1 MLNMKKYREMA
12 GLLEGKSD
20 PDRFRTKKTARRE
33 QILGMTGLGR
43 KPEVNLLDE
52 KSPFDDLIAGQ
63 NRMYNIN
70 EEYIK
75 QIKGMDVEDLDK
87 VIESVKMSKAKE
99 GYSATGYKGITQKNI
114 ESIIAKE
121 AKLRNMDVATAI
133 KVYRSEGLN
142 SYQSQL
148 KYKGKQETSY
158 GPYQLFYRPITKG
171 ESGGLG
177 NTYQKDTGRK
187 LVSDNTLEGITNQIR
202 WSLDYVAKTG
212 SWSPWK
218 GAARVGIEDDE
229 GLNGSKAINNWEKA

>member
-1 MLNMKKYREMA
+1 MKKYRERA
-12 GLLEGKSD
+12 GLLEGRSD
-20 PDRFRTKKTARRE
+20 PMTVLTRTKAKQESR
-33 QILGMTGLGR
+33 LGMKGLGVTT
-43 KPEVNLLDE
+43 KVQSPETKN
-52 KSPFDDLIAGQ
+52 PFDDLMAGH

-70 EEYIK
+70 EEYLK

-87 VIESVKMSKAKE
+87 VIESVEMSKAKE

-133 KVYRSEGLN
+133 KVYRAEGLN

-148 KYKGKQETSY
+148 KYKGKQERSY
-158 GPYQLFYRPITKG
+158 GPYQLFVD
-171 ESGGLG
+171 GGLG

>member
-1 MLNMKKYREMA
+1 MKKYREKA

-20 PDRFRTKKTARRE
+20 PMTVLTRTKAKQESR
-33 QILGMTGLGR
+33 LGMKGLGVTT
-43 KPEVNLLDE
+43 KVQTPDTKN
-52 KSPFDDLIAGQ
+52 PFDDLIAG
-63 NRMYNIN
+63 YNNLYNVN
-70 EEYIK
+70 EEYSK

-133 KVYRSEGLN
+133 KVYRTEGLN

-148 KYKGKQETSY
+148 KYKGKQEKSY
-158 GPYQLFYRPITKG
+158 GPYQLFVD
-171 ESGGLG
+171 GGLG
-177 NTYQKDTGRK
+177 NTYQTDTGRK

-212 SWSPWK
+212 SWNPWK

-229 GLNGSKAINNWEKA
+229 GLNGSKSVNNWEKA

>member
-1 MLNMKKYREMA
+1 MLDIKKFRERA
-12 GLLEGKSD
+12 GLLEGRSD
-20 PDRFRTKKTARRE
+20 PMTVLTRTKAKQESR
-33 QILGMTGLGR
+33 LGMKGLGVTT
-43 KPEVNLLDE
+43 KVQSPETKN
-52 KSPFDDLIAGQ
+52 PFDDLMAGH

-70 EEYIK
+70 EEYLK

-114 ESIIAKE
+114 ESIIARE

-133 KVYRSEGLN
+133 KVYRAEGLN

-148 KYKGKQETSY
+148 KYKGKQERSY
-158 GPYQLFYRPITKG
+158 GPYQLFVD
-171 ESGGLG
+171 GGLG

>member
-1 MLNMKKYREMA
+1 MLDMKKFRERA
-12 GLLEGKSD
+12 GLLEGRSD
-20 PDRFRTKKTARRE
+20 PMTVLTRTKAKQESR
-33 QILGMTGLGR
+33 LGMKGLGVTT
-43 KPEVNLLDE
+43 KVQSPETKN
-52 KSPFDDLIAGQ
+52 PFDDLMEGH

-70 EEYIK
+70 EEYLK

-87 VIESVKMSKAKE
+87 VIESVEMSKAKE

-133 KVYRSEGLN
+133 KVYRAEGLN

-148 KYKGKQETSY
+148 KYEGKQERSY
-158 GPYQLFYRPITKG
+158 GPYQLFVD
-171 ESGGLG
+171 GGLG

>member
-1 MLNMKKYREMA
+1 MTVLT
-12 GLLEGKSD
+12 
-20 PDRFRTKKTARRE
+20 RTKAKQESR
-33 QILGMTGLGR
+33 LGMKGLGVTT
-43 KPEVNLLDE
+43 KVQSPETKNPL
-52 KSPFDDLIAGQ
+52 DDLIAGH
-63 NRMYNIN
+63 NELYNIN
-70 EEYIK
+70 EEYFK

-87 VIESVKMSKAKE
+87 VIESVEMSKAKE

-133 KVYRSEGLN
+133 KVYRAEGLN

-148 KYKGKQETSY
+148 KYKGKQERSY
-158 GPYQLFYRPITKG
+158 GPYQLFVD
-171 ESGGLG
+171 GGLG

-202 WSLDYVAKTG
+202 WSLDYVAKAG

-218 GAARVGIEDDE
+218 GAARVGIENDE

>member
-1 MLNMKKYREMA
+1 MKKFRERA
-12 GLLEGKSD
+12 GLLEGRSD
-20 PDRFRTKKTARRE
+20 PMTVLTRTKAKQESR
-33 QILGMTGLGR
+33 LGMKGLGVTT
-43 KPEVNLLDE
+43 KVQSPETKN
-52 KSPFDDLIAGQ
+52 PFDDLMAGH

-70 EEYIK
+70 EEYLK

-87 VIESVKMSKAKE
+87 VIESVEMSKAKE

-148 KYKGKQETSY
+148 KYKGKQEKSY
-158 GPYQLFYRPITKG
+158 GPYQLFVD
-171 ESGGLG
+171 GGLG

-212 SWSPWK
+212 SWNPWK

-229 GLNGSKAINNWEKA
+229 GLNGSKSVNNWEKA

>member
-1 MLNMKKYREMA
+1 MLDMKKFRERA
-12 GLLEGKSD
+12 GLLEGRSD
-20 PDRFRTKKTARRE
+20 PMTVLTRTKAKQESR
-33 QILGMTGLGR
+33 LGMKGLGVTT
-43 KPEVNLLDE
+43 KVQSPETKN
-52 KSPFDDLIAGQ
+52 PFDDLMAGH

-70 EEYIK
+70 EEYFK

-148 KYKGKQETSY
+148 KYKGKQERSY
-158 GPYQLFYRPITKG
+158 GPYQLFID
-171 ESGGLG
+171 GGLG
-177 NTYQKDTGRK
+177 DTYQKDTGRK

-229 GLNGSKAINNWEKA
+229 GLNGSKSINNWEKV

>member
-12 GLLEGKSD
+12 GLLEGRSD
-20 PDRFRTKKTARRE
+20 PMTVLTRTKAKQESR
-33 QILGMTGLGR
+33 LGMKGLGVTT
-43 KPEVNLLDE
+43 KVQSPETKNPL
-52 KSPFDDLIAGQ
+52 DDLIAGH
-63 NRMYNIN
+63 NELYNIN
-70 EEYIK
+70 EEYFK

-133 KVYRSEGLN
+133 KVYRAEGLN

-148 KYKGKQETSY
+148 KYEGKQERSY
-158 GPYQLFYRPITKG
+158 GPYQLFVD
-171 ESGGLG
+171 GGLG
-177 NTYQKDTGRK
+177 NTYQKDTGRE

>member
-1 MLNMKKYREMA
+1 MKKYREKA

-20 PDRFRTKKTARRE
+20 PITLLAKTKAKQESR
-33 QILGMTGLGR
+33 LGMKGLGVTT
-43 KPEVNLLDE
+43 KVQTPDTKN
-52 KSPFDDLIAGQ
+52 PFDDLIAG
-63 NRMYNIN
+63 YNNLYNVN
-70 EEYIK
+70 EEYSK

-133 KVYRSEGLN
+133 KVYRAEGLN

-148 KYKGKQETSY
+148 KYKGKQEKSY
-158 GPYQLFYRPITKG
+158 GPYQLFVD
-171 ESGGLG
+171 GGLG

-202 WSLDYVAKTG
+202 WSLDYVANTG
-212 SWSPWK
+212 SWNPWM
-218 GAARVGIEDDE
+218 GAARVGIEDAE
-229 GLNGSKAINNWEKA
+229 GLNGSKSVNNWEKA

>member
-1 MLNMKKYREMA
+1 MLNMKKYRERA
-12 GLLEGKSD
+12 GLLEGRSD
-20 PDRFRTKKTARRE
+20 PMTVLTRTKAKQESR
-33 QILGMTGLGR
+33 LGMKGLGVTT
-43 KPEVNLLDE
+43 KVQSPETKN
-52 KSPFDDLIAGQ
+52 PFDDLMAGH

-70 EEYIK
+70 EEYLK

-133 KVYRSEGLN
+133 KVYRAEGLN

-148 KYKGKQETSY
+148 KYKGKQERSY
-158 GPYQLFYRPITKG
+158 GPYQLFVD
-171 ESGGLG
+171 GGLG

>member
-1 MLNMKKYREMA
+1 MKKFRERA
-12 GLLEGKSD
+12 GLLEGRSD
-20 PDRFRTKKTARRE
+20 PMTVLTRTKAKQESR
-33 QILGMTGLGR
+33 LGMKGLGVTT
-43 KPEVNLLDE
+43 KVQSPETKNPL
-52 KSPFDDLIAGQ
+52 DDLIAGH
-63 NRMYNIN
+63 NELYNIN
-70 EEYIK
+70 EEYFK

-87 VIESVKMSKAKE
+87 VIESVEMSKAKE

-133 KVYRSEGLN
+133 KVYRAEGLN

-148 KYKGKQETSY
+148 KYKGKQERSY
-158 GPYQLFYRPITKG
+158 GPYQLFVD
-171 ESGGLG
+171 GGLG

-218 GAARVGIEDDE
+218 GAARVRIENDE

>member
-1 MLNMKKYREMA
+1 MA
-12 GLLEGKSD
+12 GLLEGRSD
-20 PDRFRTKKTARRE
+20 PMTVLTRTKAKQESR
-33 QILGMTGLGR
+33 LGMKGLGVTT
-43 KPEVNLLDE
+43 KVQSPETKNPL
-52 KSPFDDLIAGQ
+52 DDLIAGH
-63 NRMYNIN
+63 NELYNIN
-70 EEYIK
+70 EEYFK
-75 QIKGMDVEDLDK
+75 QIKGMDVEDIDK

-114 ESIIAKE
+114 ESIIARE

-133 KVYRSEGLN
+133 KVYRAEGLN

-148 KYKGKQETSY
+148 KYEGKQERSY
-158 GPYQLFYRPITKG
+158 GPYQLFVD
-171 ESGGLG
+171 GGLG

>member
-1 MLNMKKYREMA
+1 MKKFRERA
-12 GLLEGKSD
+12 GLLEGRSD
-20 PDRFRTKKTARRE
+20 PMTVLTRTKAKQESR
-33 QILGMTGLGR
+33 LGMKGLGVTT
-43 KPEVNLLDE
+43 KVQSPETKN
-52 KSPFDDLIAGQ
+52 PFDDLMAGH

-70 EEYIK
+70 EEYLK

-87 VIESVKMSKAKE
+87 VIESVEMSKAKE
-99 GYSATGYKGITQKNI
+99 GYSAKGYKGITQKNI

-133 KVYRSEGLN
+133 KVYRAEGLN

-148 KYKGKQETSY
+148 KYEGKQERSY
-158 GPYQLFYRPITKG
+158 GPYQLFVD
-171 ESGGLG
+171 GGLG

>member
-1 MLNMKKYREMA
+1 MKKFRERA
-12 GLLEGKSD
+12 GLLEGRSD
-20 PDRFRTKKTARRE
+20 PMTVLTRTKAKQESR
-33 QILGMTGLGR
+33 LGMKGLGVTT
-43 KPEVNLLDE
+43 KVQSPETKN
-52 KSPFDDLIAGQ
+52 PFDDLMAGH

-70 EEYIK
+70 EEYLK

-99 GYSATGYKGITQKNI
+99 GYSAKGYKGITQKNI

-133 KVYRSEGLN
+133 KVYRAEGLN

-148 KYKGKQETSY
+148 KYEGKQERSY
-158 GPYQLFYRPITKG
+158 GPYQLFVD
-171 ESGGLG
+171 GGLG

>member
-1 MLNMKKYREMA
+1 MLDMKKFRERA
-12 GLLEGKSD
+12 GLLEGRSD
-20 PDRFRTKKTARRE
+20 PMTVLTRTKAKQESR
-33 QILGMTGLGR
+33 LGMKGLGVTT
-43 KPEVNLLDE
+43 KVQSPETKN
-52 KSPFDDLIAGQ
+52 PFDDLMAGH

-70 EEYIK
+70 EEYLK

-87 VIESVKMSKAKE
+87 VIESVEMSKAKE

-133 KVYRSEGLN
+133 KVYRAEGLN

-148 KYKGKQETSY
+148 KYKGKQERSY
-158 GPYQLFYRPITKG
+158 GPYQLFVD
-171 ESGGLG
+171 GGLG

>member
-1 MLNMKKYREMA
+1 MKKYREKA

-20 PDRFRTKKTARRE
+20 PITLLAKTKAKQESR
-33 QILGMTGLGR
+33 LGMKGLGVTT
-43 KPEVNLLDE
+43 KVQTPDTKN
-52 KSPFDDLIAGQ
+52 PFDDLIAG
-63 NRMYNIN
+63 YNNLYNVN
-70 EEYIK
+70 EEYSK

-177 NTYQKDTGRK
+177 NTYQKDTGRE

-229 GLNGSKAINNWEKA
+229 GLNGSKSINNWEKA

>member
-1 MLNMKKYREMA
+1 MLDMKKFRERA
-12 GLLEGKSD
+12 GLLEGRSD
-20 PDRFRTKKTARRE
+20 PMTVLTRTKAKQESR
-33 QILGMTGLGR
+33 LGMKGLGVTT
-43 KPEVNLLDE
+43 KVQSLETKN
-52 KSPFDDLIAGQ
+52 PFDDLMAGH

-70 EEYIK
+70 EEYLK

-87 VIESVKMSKAKE
+87 VIESVEMSKAKE

-133 KVYRSEGLN
+133 KVYRAEGLN

-148 KYKGKQETSY
+148 KYKGKQERSY
-158 GPYQLFYRPITKG
+158 GPYQLFVD
-171 ESGGLG
+171 GGLG

>member
-1 MLNMKKYREMA
+1 MLDMKKFRERA
-12 GLLEGKSD
+12 GLLEGRSD
-20 PDRFRTKKTARRE
+20 PMTVLTRTKAKQESR
-33 QILGMTGLGR
+33 LGMKGLGVTT
-43 KPEVNLLDE
+43 KVQSPETKN
-52 KSPFDDLIAGQ
+52 PFDDLMAGH

-70 EEYIK
+70 EEYLK

-87 VIESVKMSKAKE
+87 VIESVEMSKAKE

-133 KVYRSEGLN
+133 KVYRAEGLN

-148 KYKGKQETSY
+148 KYEGKQERSY
-158 GPYQLFYRPITKG
+158 GPYQLFVD
-171 ESGGLG
+171 GGLG

>member
-1 MLNMKKYREMA
+1 MKKYRERA
-12 GLLEGKSD
+12 GLLEGRSD
-20 PDRFRTKKTARRE
+20 PMTVLTRTKAKQESR
-33 QILGMTGLGR
+33 LGMKGLGVTT
-43 KPEVNLLDE
+43 KVQSPETKNPL
-52 KSPFDDLIAGQ
+52 DDLMAGH

-70 EEYIK
+70 EEYLK

-148 KYKGKQETSY
+148 KYKGKQERSY
-158 GPYQLFYRPITKG
+158 GPYQLFVD
-171 ESGGLG
+171 GGLG

>member
-1 MLNMKKYREMA
+1 MLDMKKFRERA
-12 GLLEGKSD
+12 GLLEGRSD
-20 PDRFRTKKTARRE
+20 PMTVLTRTKAKQESR
-33 QILGMTGLGR
+33 LGMKGLGVTT
-43 KPEVNLLDE
+43 KVQSPETKNPL
-52 KSPFDDLIAGQ
+52 DDLIAGH
-63 NRMYNIN
+63 NELYNIN

-87 VIESVKMSKAKE
+87 VIESVEMSKAKE

-133 KVYRSEGLN
+133 KVYRAEGLN

-148 KYKGKQETSY
+148 KYKGKQERSY
-158 GPYQLFYRPITKG
+158 GPYQLFVD
-171 ESGGLG
+171 GGLG

>member
-1 MLNMKKYREMA
+1 MKKFRERA
-12 GLLEGKSD
+12 GLLEGRSD
-20 PDRFRTKKTARRE
+20 PMTVLTRTKAKQESR
-33 QILGMTGLGR
+33 LGMKGLGVTT
-43 KPEVNLLDE
+43 KVQSPETKNPL
-52 KSPFDDLIAGQ
+52 DDLIAGH
-63 NRMYNIN
+63 NELYNIN
-70 EEYIK
+70 EEYFK

-87 VIESVKMSKAKE
+87 VIESVEMSKAKE

-133 KVYRSEGLN
+133 KVYRAEGLN

-148 KYKGKQETSY
+148 KYKGKQERSY
-158 GPYQLFYRPITKG
+158 GPYQLFVD
-171 ESGGLG
+171 GGLG

-218 GAARVGIEDDE
+218 GAARVGIENDE

>member
-1 MLNMKKYREMA
+1 
-12 GLLEGKSD
+12 
-20 PDRFRTKKTARRE
+20 
-33 QILGMTGLGR
+33 
-43 KPEVNLLDE
+43 
-52 KSPFDDLIAGQ
+52 
-63 NRMYNIN
+63 
-70 EEYIK
+70 
-75 QIKGMDVEDLDK
+75 MDVEDLDK
-87 VIESVKMSKAKE
+87 VIESVEMSKAKE

-133 KVYRSEGLN
+133 KVYRAEGLN

-148 KYKGKQETSY
+148 KYKGKQERSY
-158 GPYQLFYRPITKG
+158 GPYQLFVD
-171 ESGGLG
+171 GGLG

-218 GAARVGIEDDE
+218 GAARVGIENDE

>member
-1 MLNMKKYREMA
+1 MFDMKKYREMA

>member
-1 MLNMKKYREMA
+1 MKKFRERA
-12 GLLEGKSD
+12 GLLEGRSD
-20 PDRFRTKKTARRE
+20 PMTVLTRTKAKQESR
-33 QILGMTGLGR
+33 LGMKGLGVTT
-43 KPEVNLLDE
+43 KVQSPETKN
-52 KSPFDDLIAGQ
+52 PFDDLMAGH

-70 EEYIK
+70 EEYLK

-133 KVYRSEGLN
+133 KVYRAEGLN

-148 KYKGKQETSY
+148 KYKGKQERSY
-158 GPYQLFYRPITKG
+158 GPYQLFVD
-171 ESGGLG
+171 GGLG

>member
-1 MLNMKKYREMA
+1 MKKYRERA
-12 GLLEGKSD
+12 GLLEGRSD
-20 PDRFRTKKTARRE
+20 PMTVLTRTKAKQESR
-33 QILGMTGLGR
+33 LGMKGLGVTT
-43 KPEVNLLDE
+43 KVQSPETKNPL
-52 KSPFDDLIAGQ
+52 DDLIAGH
-63 NRMYNIN
+63 NELYNIN

-133 KVYRSEGLN
+133 KVYRAEGLN

-148 KYKGKQETSY
+148 KYKGKQERSY
-158 GPYQLFYRPITKG
+158 GPYQLFVD
-171 ESGGLG
+171 GGLG

>member
-1 MLNMKKYREMA
+1 MKKFRERA
-12 GLLEGKSD
+12 GLLEGRSD
-20 PDRFRTKKTARRE
+20 PMTVLTRTKAKQESR
-33 QILGMTGLGR
+33 LGMKGLGVTT
-43 KPEVNLLDE
+43 KVQSPETKN
-52 KSPFDDLIAGQ
+52 PFDDLMAGH

-70 EEYIK
+70 EEYLK

-133 KVYRSEGLN
+133 KVYRAEGLN

-148 KYKGKQETSY
+148 KYEGKRERSY
-158 GPYQLFYRPITKG
+158 GPYQLFID
-171 ESGGLG
+171 GGLG

-218 GAARVGIEDDE
+218 GAARVGIENDE

>member
-1 MLNMKKYREMA
+1 MKKFRERA
-12 GLLEGKSD
+12 GLLEGRSD
-20 PDRFRTKKTARRE
+20 PMTVLTRTKAKQESR
-33 QILGMTGLGR
+33 LGMKGLGVTT
-43 KPEVNLLDE
+43 KVQSPETKN
-52 KSPFDDLIAGQ
+52 PFDDLMAGH

-70 EEYIK
+70 EEYLK

-87 VIESVKMSKAKE
+87 VIESVEMSKAKE

-133 KVYRSEGLN
+133 KVYRAEGLN

-148 KYKGKQETSY
+148 KYKGKQERSY
-158 GPYQLFYRPITKG
+158 GPYQLFVD
-171 ESGGLG
+171 GGLG

>member
-1 MLNMKKYREMA
+1 MA
-12 GLLEGKSD
+12 GLLEGRSD
-20 PDRFRTKKTARRE
+20 PDRFRSARGARRE

-43 KPEVNLLDE
+43 KPKVDLSDT
-52 KSPFDDLIAGQ
+52 KSPFDDLMAGH

-70 EEYIK
+70 EEYLK
-75 QIKGMDVEDLDK
+75 QIKGMDVEDIDK

-114 ESIIAKE
+114 ESIIARE

-133 KVYRSEGLN
+133 KVYRAEGLN

-148 KYKGKQETSY
+148 KYKGKQERSY
-158 GPYQLFYRPITKG
+158 GPYQLFVD
-171 ESGGLG
+171 GGLG

>member
-1 MLNMKKYREMA
+1 MKKFRERA
-12 GLLEGKSD
+12 GLLEGRSD
-20 PDRFRTKKTARRE
+20 PMTVLTRTKAKQESR
-33 QILGMTGLGR
+33 LGMKGLGVTT
-43 KPEVNLLDE
+43 KVQSPETKNPL
-52 KSPFDDLIAGQ
+52 DDLIAGH
-63 NRMYNIN
+63 NELYNIN
-70 EEYIK
+70 EEYFK

-87 VIESVKMSKAKE
+87 VIESVEMSKAKE

-133 KVYRSEGLN
+133 KVYRAEGLN

-148 KYKGKQETSY
+148 KYEGKQERSY
-158 GPYQLFYRPITKG
+158 GPYQLFVD
-171 ESGGLG
+171 GGLG

>member
-1 MLNMKKYREMA
+1 
-12 GLLEGKSD
+12 
-20 PDRFRTKKTARRE
+20 
-33 QILGMTGLGR
+33 
-43 KPEVNLLDE
+43 
-52 KSPFDDLIAGQ
+52 
-63 NRMYNIN
+63 
-70 EEYIK
+70 
-75 QIKGMDVEDLDK
+75 MDVEDIDK

-114 ESIIAKE
+114 ESIIARE

-133 KVYRSEGLN
+133 KVYRAEGLN

-148 KYKGKQETSY
+148 KYEGKQERSY
-158 GPYQLFYRPITKG
+158 GPYQLFVD
-171 ESGGLG
+171 GGLG

>member
-1 MLNMKKYREMA
+1 MKKYREMA
-12 GLLEGKSD
+12 GLLEGRSD
-20 PDRFRTKKTARRE
+20 PMTVLTRTKAKQESR
-33 QILGMTGLGR
+33 LGMKGLGVTT
-43 KPEVNLLDE
+43 KVQSPETKNPL
-52 KSPFDDLIAGQ
+52 DDLMAGH

-70 EEYIK
+70 EEYFK

-87 VIESVKMSKAKE
+87 VIESVEMSKAKE

-133 KVYRSEGLN
+133 KVYRAEGLN

-148 KYKGKQETSY
+148 KYKGKQEKSY
-158 GPYQLFYRPITKG
+158 GPYQLFVD
-171 ESGGLG
+171 GGLG

-212 SWSPWK
+212 SWNPWK

-229 GLNGSKAINNWEKA
+229 GLNGSKSVNNWEKA

>member
-1 MLNMKKYREMA
+1 MLDMKKFRERA
-12 GLLEGKSD
+12 GLLEGRSD
-20 PDRFRTKKTARRE
+20 PMTVLTRTKAKQESR
-33 QILGMTGLGR
+33 LGMKGLGVTT
-43 KPEVNLLDE
+43 KVQSPETKN
-52 KSPFDDLIAGQ
+52 PFDDLMAGH

-70 EEYIK
+70 EEYLK

-133 KVYRSEGLN
+133 KVYRAEGLN

-148 KYKGKQETSY
+148 KYEGKQERSY
-158 GPYQLFYRPITKG
+158 GPYQLFVD
-171 ESGGLG
+171 GGLG

>member
-1 MLNMKKYREMA
+1 MKKFRERA
-12 GLLEGKSD
+12 GLLEGRSD
-20 PDRFRTKKTARRE
+20 PMTVLTRTKAKQESR
-33 QILGMTGLGR
+33 LGMKGLGVTT
-43 KPEVNLLDE
+43 KVQSPETKN
-52 KSPFDDLIAGQ
+52 PFDDLMAGH

-70 EEYIK
+70 EEYFK

-133 KVYRSEGLN
+133 KVYRAEGLN

-148 KYKGKQETSY
+148 KYKGKQERSY
-158 GPYQLFYRPITKG
+158 GPYQLFVD
-171 ESGGLG
+171 GGLG

>member
-1 MLNMKKYREMA
+1 MLDMKKFRERA
-12 GLLEGKSD
+12 GLLEGRSD
-20 PDRFRTKKTARRE
+20 PMTVLTRTKAKQESR
-33 QILGMTGLGR
+33 LGMKGLGVTT
-43 KPEVNLLDE
+43 KVQSPETKN
-52 KSPFDDLIAGQ
+52 PFDDLMAGH

-70 EEYIK
+70 EEYLK

-133 KVYRSEGLN
+133 KVYRAEGLN

-148 KYKGKQETSY
+148 KYKGKQERSY
-158 GPYQLFYRPITKG
+158 GPYQLFVD
-171 ESGGLG
+171 GGLG

>member
-1 MLNMKKYREMA
+1 MKKFRERA
-12 GLLEGKSD
+12 GLLEGRSD
-20 PDRFRTKKTARRE
+20 PMTVLTRTKAKQESR
-33 QILGMTGLGR
+33 LGMKGLGVTT
-43 KPEVNLLDE
+43 KVQSPETKN
-52 KSPFDDLIAGQ
+52 PFDDLMAGH

-70 EEYIK
+70 EEYLK

-133 KVYRSEGLN
+133 KVYRAEGLN

-148 KYKGKQETSY
+148 KYEGKQERSY
-158 GPYQLFYRPITKG
+158 GPYQLFVD
-171 ESGGLG
+171 GGLG

>member
-1 MLNMKKYREMA
+1 MKKYREKA

-20 PDRFRTKKTARRE
+20 PITLLAKTKAKQESR
-33 QILGMTGLGR
+33 LGMKGLGVTT
-43 KPEVNLLDE
+43 KVQTPDTKN
-52 KSPFDDLIAGQ
+52 PFDDLIAG
-63 NRMYNIN
+63 YNNLYNVN
-70 EEYIK
+70 EEYSK

-133 KVYRSEGLN
+133 KVYRAEGLN

-148 KYKGKQETSY
+148 KYKGKQEKSY
-158 GPYQLFYRPITKG
+158 GPYQLFVD
-171 ESGGLG
+171 GGLG

-202 WSLDYVAKTG
+202 WSLDYESKTG
-212 SWSPWK
+212 SWNPWK

-229 GLNGSKAINNWEKA
+229 GLNGSKSVNNWEKA

>member
-1 MLNMKKYREMA
+1 MKKFRERA
-12 GLLEGKSD
+12 GLLEGRSD
-20 PDRFRTKKTARRE
+20 PMTVLTRTKAKQESR
-33 QILGMTGLGR
+33 LGMKGLGVTT
-43 KPEVNLLDE
+43 KVQSPETKN
-52 KSPFDDLIAGQ
+52 PFDDLMAGH

-70 EEYIK
+70 EEYFK

-148 KYKGKQETSY
+148 KYKGKQERSY
-158 GPYQLFYRPITKG
+158 GPYQLFID
-171 ESGGLG
+171 GGLG
-177 NTYQKDTGRK
+177 DTYQKDTGRK

-229 GLNGSKAINNWEKA
+229 GLNGSKSINNWEKV